1 MVTELGGDGY
11 ELGVESSFRAALA
24 RFEDL
29 GAEIVEVSLPHA
41 PYGLPAY
48 YLVAPSEASSNLA
61 RYDGTVFGT
70 RVDAPTT
77 EEMNAATR
85 AAGFG
90 TEVKRRIMIG
100 TYALSAGYFDAYYQ
114 QASRVRTLIARDFV
128 AAWEQA
134 DVLVSPTSPGV
145 AFPFGSKSDDPI
157 AMYLNDVATVPASL
171 AGLPA
176 LSLPS
181 GLDEQGLPVG
191 LQVMAPL
198 LREDLLFRA
207 AWAFEQAT
215 GFDPTPR
222 GPRAVPV
229 PA

>member
-1 MVTELGGDGY
+1 MTAGLIRLRLGSEAELAESRRTSSKTLQSIGDGVITADAADRVVF
-11 ELGVESSFRAALA
+11 LNRAAEELTGCRAEEPLERPLA
-24 RFEDL
+24 
-29 GAEIVEVSLPHA
+29 EVFRLT
-41 PYGLPAY
+41 
-48 YLVAPSEASSNLA
+48 EAKPGHDA
-61 RYDGTVFGT
+61 ME
-70 RVDAPTT
+70 APTGGSGVLVPGHG
-77 EEMNAATR
+77 E
-85 AAGFG
+85 
-90 TEVKRRIMIG
+90 
-100 TYALSAGYFDAYYQ
+100 
-114 QASRVRTLIARDFV
+114 RTLIARDFV

-145 AFPFGSKSDDPI
+145 AFEFGSKSDDPI
-157 AMYLNDVATVPASL
+157 AMYLNDVATVPGSL
-171 AGLPA
+171 AGIPA

-207 AWAFEQAT
+207 AWAFEEAT

-229 PA
+229 PS